1 MWWQLIQCHTWPR
14 LGSMEIL
21 RFLRKELPS
30 AEFMQGEKFLAFMH
44 PVMQPKK
51 KKKSTCC
58 SWEDRELSSTQRL
71 LQFAFIFLFL
81 CFYFPLTS
89 HQTQTIKW
97 VMIVW
102 DSSLGFIELFLSD
115 VSMIMIIV
123 LKMGVP
129 VVAQWL
135 TNPTMIH
142 EDMGSIPGLVPWV
155 KDPVLPWAVV

>member
-1 MWWQLIQCHTWPR
+1 
-14 LGSMEIL
+14 
-21 RFLRKELPS
+21 
-30 AEFMQGEKFLAFMH
+30 
-44 PVMQPKK
+44 
-51 KKKSTCC
+51 
-58 SWEDRELSSTQRL
+58 
-71 LQFAFIFLFL
+71 
-81 CFYFPLTS
+81 
-89 HQTQTIKW
+89 
-97 VMIVW
+97 MIVW

-155 KDPVLPWAVV
+155 KDPVLP